1 MWVDGLSA
9 TVVQRGLIYNAGGLQ
24 MSTYSLNDAMR
35 QLTIVTVI
43 FLPLTLLTG
52 YFVRPCY
59 ACCSSTPCSSA
70 TSLKGMNFSSM
81 PSVNNH
87 SDVLFW
93 EIALPV
99 IAVIVPLF
107 LWTDIRRLFHYLR
120 KRMVVSDVRK
130 AQSRRARRIK
140 RDQRLSKN
148 NGKNLRGKSTS

>member
-1 MWVDGLSA
+1 MVQGGLRS
-9 TVVQRGLIYNAGGLQ
+9 NAGPQ

-52 YFVRPCY
+52 YFVCPFLCPHF
-59 ACCSSTPCSSA
+59 SIISSSA
-70 TSLKGMNFSSM
+70 TFLQGMNFDPM

-93 EIALPV
+93 QIALPV

-107 LWTDIRRLFHYLR
+107 LWTDIGRLFHYLK

-130 AQSRRARRIK
+130 AQSRRVRRMK
-140 RDQRLSKN
+140 RDQRLSQ
-148 NGKNLRGKSTS
+148 NGRD